1 MIFLLKSVKYRQIL
15 LKCLLNYFFHFF
27 FELLFLNRIFGI
39 MNWEDIV
46 GQKKLIATLKDAIH
60 NERVSHAQL
69 FIGEEGFGVL
79 PLALAYAKEILKRE
93 NESAAQK
100 VEHLNHL
107 DLHFSF
113 PVFTEKNNSLSQRLF
128 EDFRKMILEN
138 PYASIND
145 WNDLLDAQN
154 KQFLISA
161 DEVDSLNQKFSL
173 KSFEGGTK
181 ILIVWRVDKMN
192 VTAANKFL
200 KFLEEPPKKTIILL
214 LAEKIDTILPT
225 ILSRCQAVEVPR
237 IDDES
242 LAETIRNK
250 FEISDEK
257 LGEII
262 HQSQGNYNT
271 ALQLLNSDET
281 ADEFESLFIDWVR
294 NAFMAKKKPEVLKNI
309 IFWGR
314 NISSWNR
321 EKQKS
326 FLDFCSEMF
335 RLALLQNYDADN
347 LVYKKLSKNGFNW
360 IAFTNFIHGANIVD
374 ILEEISTADLH
385 LYRNANAKIV
395 WTDLGIKLTRYIH
408 RSA

>member
-60 NERVSHAQL
+60 KERVSHAQL

>member
-1 MIFLLKSVKYRQIL
+1 MCLFTFHQIL
-15 LKCLLNYFFHFF
+15 I
-27 FELLFLNRIFGI
+27 FET
-39 MNWEDIV
+39 MNWEEIV
-46 GQKKLIATLKDAIH
+46 GQKKVIETLKDAIDK
-60 NERVSHAQL
+60 ERVGHAQL

-93 NESAAQK
+93 NEHAASK

-128 EDFRKMILEN
+128 EDFRNMILEN

-145 WNDLLDAQN
+145 WNEVLDAQN
-154 KQFLISA
+154 KQLFISA
-161 DEVDSLNQKFSL
+161 DEVDALNQKFAL

-181 ILIVWRVDKMN
+181 ILIVWRADKMN

-225 ILSRCQAVEVPR
+225 ILSRCQAIEVPR

-242 LAETIRNK
+242 LEQGIKNQ
-250 FEISDEK
+250 FDVSEEK
-257 LGEII
+257 IKEVI
-262 HQSQGNYNT
+262 HQAQGNYNT
-271 ALQLLNSDET
+271 ALQLLQNDSANE
-281 ADEFESLFIDWVR
+281 EFEELFIDWVR
-294 NAFMAKKKPEVLKNI
+294 NAFMAKKKPEVLRNI
-309 IFWGR
+309 VLWGR
-314 NISSWNR
+314 NIASWNR
-321 EKQKS
+321 EKQKN

-335 RLALLQNYDADN
+335 RLALLQNYDAEH
-347 LVYKKLSKNGFNW
+347 LVYKRLSKNGFNW
-360 IAFTNFIHGANIVD
+360 EAFTNFIHGANIVD
-374 ILEEISTADLH
+374 ILEEISDADLH

>member
-15 LKCLLNYFFHFF
+15 LKYLLNYFFHFF

-46 GQKKLIATLKDAIH
+46 GQKKLIATLKDAIN

-128 EDFRKMILEN
+128 EDFRKMILDN
-138 PYASIND
+138 PYSSINN

-200 KFLEEPPKKTIILL
+200 KFLEEPPKRTVILL
-214 LAEKIDTILPT
+214 LAEKIDAILPT

-250 FEISDEK
+250 FEISNEK
-257 LGEII
+257 LNEII

-335 RLALLQNYDADN
+335 RLALLQNYDASN

-360 IAFTNFIHGANIVD
+360 EAFTNFIHGANIVD

>member
-1 MIFLLKSVKYRQIL
+1 
-15 LKCLLNYFFHFF
+15 
-27 FELLFLNRIFGI
+27 
-39 MNWEDIV
+39 
-46 GQKKLIATLKDAIH
+46 
-60 NERVSHAQL
+60 
-69 FIGEEGFGVL
+69 
-79 PLALAYAKEILKRE
+79 
-93 NESAAQK
+93 
-100 VEHLNHL
+100 
-107 DLHFSF
+107 
-113 PVFTEKNNSLSQRLF
+113 
-128 EDFRKMILEN
+128 MILEN

-309 IFWGR
+309 IYWGR

>member
-60 NERVSHAQL
+60 KERVSHAQL

-79 PLALAYAKEILKRE
+79 PLALAYANEILKRE

-321 EKQKS
+321 EKQKN

-360 IAFTNFIHGANIVD
+360 VAFTNFIHGANIVD

>member
-60 NERVSHAQL
+60 KERVSHAQL

-93 NESAAQK
+93 NENAAQK

-250 FEISDEK
+250 FEISEEK

-321 EKQKS
+321 EKQKN

-360 IAFTNFIHGANIVD
+360 EAFTNFIHGANIVD

>member
-60 NERVSHAQL
+60 KERVSHAQL

-128 EDFRKMILEN
+128 EDFRKLILEN

-250 FEISDEK
+250 FEISEEK

-321 EKQKS
+321 EKQKN

-360 IAFTNFIHGANIVD
+360 EAFTNFIHGANIVD

>member
-60 NERVSHAQL
+60 KERVSHAQL

-79 PLALAYAKEILKRE
+79 PLALAYANEILKRE

-128 EDFRKMILEN
+128 EDFRKLILEN

-173 KSFEGGTK
+173 KSFGGGTK

-242 LAETIRNK
+242 LEQGIKNQ
-250 FEISDEK
+250 FDVSEEK
-257 LGEII
+257 IKEVI
-262 HQSQGNYNT
+262 HQAQGNYNT
-271 ALQLLNSDET
+271 ALQLLQNDSANE
-281 ADEFESLFIDWVR
+281 EFEELFIDWVR
-294 NAFMAKKKPEVLKNI
+294 NAFMAKKKPEVLRNI
-309 IFWGR
+309 VLWGR
-314 NISSWNR
+314 NIASWNR
-321 EKQKS
+321 EKQKN

-335 RLALLQNYDADN
+335 RLALLQNYDAEH
-347 LVYKKLSKNGFNW
+347 LVYKRLSKNGFNW
-360 IAFTNFIHGANIVD
+360 EAFTNFIHGANIVD
-374 ILEEISTADLH
+374 ILEEISDADLH

>member
-15 LKCLLNYFFHFF
+15 LKYLLNYFFHFF

-250 FEISDEK
+250 FEISNEK
-257 LGEII
+257 LNEII

-321 EKQKS
+321 EKQKN

>member
-1 MIFLLKSVKYRQIL
+1 
-15 LKCLLNYFFHFF
+15 
-27 FELLFLNRIFGI
+27 
-39 MNWEDIV
+39 MNWDQIV
-46 GQKKLIATLKDAIH
+46 GQKKLISTLIDAIDK
-60 NERVSHAQL
+60 ERVSHAQL
-69 FIGEEGFGVL
+69 FVGEEGFGTL
-79 PLALAYAKEILKRE
+79 PIVLAYAKEILKRE
-93 NESAAQK
+93 NEHAASK

-113 PVFTEKNNSLSQRLF
+113 PVFTEKNNSLSQRFF
-128 EDFRKMILEN
+128 EEFREMILEN
-138 PYASIND
+138 PYASINE
-145 WNDLLDAQN
+145 WNEILDAQN
-154 KQFLISA
+154 KQLFISA
-161 DEVDSLNQKFSL
+161 DEIDAQNQKFSL

-181 ILIVWRVDKMN
+181 ILIVWRADKMN
-192 VTAANKFL
+192 QAAANKFL

-225 ILSRCQAVEVPR
+225 ILSRCQTTEVSR
-237 IDDES
+237 IDEES
-242 LAETIRNK
+242 L
-250 FEISDEK
+250 EIALREKYEVSNEK
-257 LGEII
+257 LLEII

-271 ALQLLNSDET
+271 ALQLINSNET
-281 ADEFESLFIDWVR
+281 SEEFEALFIDWVR

-326 FLDFCSEMF
+326 FLDYCAEMF
-335 RLALLQNYDADN
+335 RLALLQNYDSEN

-360 IAFTNFIHGANIVD
+360 QAFANFVHGANIED
-374 ILEEISTADLH
+374 ILEEISEADLH

-408 RSA
+408 RTA

>member
-15 LKCLLNYFFHFF
+15 LKYLLNYFFHFF

-250 FEISDEK
+250 FEISNEK
-257 LGEII
+257 LNEII

-321 EKQKS
+321 EKQKN

-347 LVYKKLSKNGFNW
+347 LVYKRLSKNGFNW
-360 IAFTNFIHGANIVD
+360 VAFTNFIHGANIVD

>member
-1 MIFLLKSVKYRQIL
+1 MRLKTTRK
-15 LKCLLNYFFHFF
+15 
-27 FELLFLNRIFGI
+27 I
-39 MNWEDIV
+39 MSMETMNGEEIV
-46 GQKKLIATLKDAIH
+46 GQKKVIETLKDAIDK
-60 NERVSHAQL
+60 ERVGHAQL

-93 NESAAQK
+93 NEHAASK

-128 EDFRKMILEN
+128 EDFRNMILKN

-145 WNDLLDAQN
+145 WNEVLDAQN
-154 KQFLISA
+154 KQLFISA
-161 DEVDSLNQKFSL
+161 DEVDALNQKFAL

-181 ILIVWRVDKMN
+181 ILIVWRADKMN

-200 KFLEEPPKKTIILL
+200 KFLEEPPKKTIILH

-225 ILSRCQAVEVPR
+225 ILSRCQAIEVHR

-242 LAETIRNK
+242 LEQGIKNQ
-250 FEISDEK
+250 FDVSEEK
-257 LGEII
+257 IKEVI
-262 HQSQGNYNT
+262 HQAQGNYNT
-271 ALQLLNSDET
+271 ALQLLQNDSANE
-281 ADEFESLFIDWVR
+281 EFEELFIDWVR
-294 NAFMAKKKPEVLKNI
+294 NAFMAKKKPEVLRNI
-309 IFWGR
+309 VLWGR
-314 NISSWNR
+314 SIASWNR
-321 EKQKS
+321 EKQKN

-335 RLALLQNYDADN
+335 RLALLQNYDAEH
-347 LVYKKLSKNGFNW
+347 LVYKRLSKNGFNW
-360 IAFTNFIHGANIVD
+360 EAFTNFIHGANIVD
-374 ILEEISTADLH
+374 ILEEISDADLH

>member
-1 MIFLLKSVKYRQIL
+1 MCLFTFHQIL
-15 LKCLLNYFFHFF
+15 I
-27 FELLFLNRIFGI
+27 FET
-39 MNWEDIV
+39 MNWEEIV
-46 GQKKLIATLKDAIH
+46 GQKKVIETLKDAIDK
-60 NERVSHAQL
+60 ERVGHAQL

-93 NESAAQK
+93 NEHATSK

-128 EDFRKMILEN
+128 EDFRNMILKN

-145 WNDLLDAQN
+145 WNEVLDAQN
-154 KQFLISA
+154 KQLFISA
-161 DEVDSLNQKFSL
+161 DEVDALNQKFAL

-181 ILIVWRVDKMN
+181 ILIVWRADKMN

-225 ILSRCQAVEVPR
+225 ILSRCQAIEVPR

-242 LAETIRNK
+242 LEQGIKNQ
-250 FEISDEK
+250 FDVSEEK
-257 LGEII
+257 IKEVI
-262 HQSQGNYNT
+262 HQAQGNYNT
-271 ALQLLNSDET
+271 ALQLLQNDSANE
-281 ADEFESLFIDWVR
+281 EFEELFIDWVR
-294 NAFMAKKKPEVLKNI
+294 NAFMAKKKPEVLRNI
-309 IFWGR
+309 VLWGR
-314 NISSWNR
+314 NIASWNR
-321 EKQKS
+321 EKQKN

-335 RLALLQNYDADN
+335 RLALLQNYDAEH
-347 LVYKKLSKNGFNW
+347 LVYKRLSKNGFNW
-360 IAFTNFIHGANIVD
+360 EAFTNFIHGANIVD
-374 ILEEISTADLH
+374 VLEEISDADLH

>member
-1 MIFLLKSVKYRQIL
+1 MCLFTFHQIL
-15 LKCLLNYFFHFF
+15 I
-27 FELLFLNRIFGI
+27 FET
-39 MNWEDIV
+39 MNWEEIV
-46 GQKKLIATLKDAIH
+46 GQKKVIETLKDAIDK
-60 NERVSHAQL
+60 ERVGHAQL

-93 NESAAQK
+93 NEHAASK

-128 EDFRKMILEN
+128 EDFRNMILKN

-145 WNDLLDAQN
+145 WNEVLDAQN
-154 KQFLISA
+154 KQLFISA
-161 DEVDSLNQKFSL
+161 DEVDALNQKFAL

-181 ILIVWRVDKMN
+181 ILIIWRADKMN

-225 ILSRCQAVEVPR
+225 ILSRCQAIEVPR

-242 LAETIRNK
+242 LEQGIKNQ
-250 FEISDEK
+250 FDVSEEK
-257 LGEII
+257 IKEVI
-262 HQSQGNYNT
+262 HQAQGNYNT
-271 ALQLLNSDET
+271 ALQLLQNDSANE
-281 ADEFESLFIDWVR
+281 EFEELFIDWVR
-294 NAFMAKKKPEVLKNI
+294 NAFMAKKKPEVLRNI
-309 IFWGR
+309 VLWGR
-314 NISSWNR
+314 NIASWNR
-321 EKQKS
+321 EKQKN

-335 RLALLQNYDADN
+335 RLALLQNYDAEH
-347 LVYKKLSKNGFNW
+347 LVYKRLSKNGFNW
-360 IAFTNFIHGANIVD
+360 EAFTNFIHGANIVD
-374 ILEEISTADLH
+374 ILEEISDADLH

>member
-1 MIFLLKSVKYRQIL
+1 MCLFTFHQFLIF
-15 LKCLLNYFFHFF
+15 
-27 FELLFLNRIFGI
+27 ET
-39 MNWEDIV
+39 MNWEEIV
-46 GQKKLIATLKDAIH
+46 GQKKVVETLKDAIDK
-60 NERVSHAQL
+60 ERVGHAQL

-93 NESAAQK
+93 NEHAASK

-128 EDFRKMILEN
+128 EDFRNMIIEN

-145 WNDLLDAQN
+145 WNEVLDAQN
-154 KQFLISA
+154 KQLFISA
-161 DEVDSLNQKFSL
+161 DEVDALNQKFAL

-181 ILIVWRVDKMN
+181 ILIVWRADKMN

-225 ILSRCQAVEVPR
+225 ILSRCQAIEVPR

-242 LAETIRNK
+242 LEQGIKNQ
-250 FEISDEK
+250 FDVSEEK
-257 LGEII
+257 IKEVI
-262 HQSQGNYNT
+262 HQAQGNYNT
-271 ALQLLNSDET
+271 ALQLLQNDSANE
-281 ADEFESLFIDWVR
+281 EFEELFIDWVR
-294 NAFMAKKKPEVLKNI
+294 NAFMAKKKPEVLRNI
-309 IFWGR
+309 VLWGR
-314 NISSWNR
+314 NIASWNR
-321 EKQKS
+321 EKQKN

-335 RLALLQNYDADN
+335 RLALLQNYDAEH
-347 LVYKKLSKNGFNW
+347 LVYKRLSKNGFNW
-360 IAFTNFIHGANIVD
+360 EAFTNFIHGANIVD
-374 ILEEISTADLH
+374 ILEEISDADLH

>member
-1 MIFLLKSVKYRQIL
+1 MCLFTFHQIL
-15 LKCLLNYFFHFF
+15 I
-27 FELLFLNRIFGI
+27 FET
-39 MNWEDIV
+39 MNWEEIV
-46 GQKKLIATLKDAIH
+46 GQKKVIETLKDAIDK
-60 NERVSHAQL
+60 ERVGHAQL

-93 NESAAQK
+93 NEHAASK

-128 EDFRKMILEN
+128 EDFRNMILKN

-145 WNDLLDAQN
+145 WNEVLDAQN
-154 KQFLISA
+154 KQLFISA
-161 DEVDSLNQKFSL
+161 DEVDALNQKFAL

-181 ILIVWRVDKMN
+181 ILIVWRADKMN

-225 ILSRCQAVEVPR
+225 ILSRCQAIEVPR

-242 LAETIRNK
+242 LEQGIKNQ
-250 FEISDEK
+250 FDVSEEK
-257 LGEII
+257 IKEVI
-262 HQSQGNYNT
+262 HQAQGNYNT
-271 ALQLLNSDET
+271 ALQLLQNDSANE
-281 ADEFESLFIDWVR
+281 EFEELFIDWVR
-294 NAFMAKKKPEVLKNI
+294 NAFMAKKKPEVLRNI
-309 IFWGR
+309 VLWGR
-314 NISSWNR
+314 NIASWNR
-321 EKQKS
+321 EKQKN

-335 RLALLQNYDADN
+335 RLALLQNYDAEH
-347 LVYKKLSKNGFNW
+347 LVYKRLSKNGFNW
-360 IAFTNFIHGANIVD
+360 EAFTNFIHGANIVD
-374 ILEEISTADLH
+374 ILEEISDADLH